1 MHGREGGRARGGV
14 ALLLVGSQQ
23 YVKKLKKIDYNVFF
37 FAAGGLTDCIHTAR
51 CCFWGIAWLSILF
64 VVVVVVFLFSFF
76 RNVAAAAAAAAVAAA
91 AAAAVA
97 VRRRRP
103 SNTYL
108 TCRVADFTTL
118 GTLVM
123 KPLMNTMNVGLP
135 IWGI

>member
-1 MHGREGGRARGGV
+1 MYEKV
-14 ALLLVGSQQ
+14 E
-23 YVKKLKKIDYNVFF
+23 KIDNVFF
-37 FAAGGLTDCIHTAR
+37 FAAGGLTDCIHIAR
-51 CCFWGIAWLSILF
+51 CCFWGIAWLDPVCCCCCFS
-64 VVVVVVFLFSFF
+64 FSFF
-76 RNVAAAAAAAAVAAA
+76 RNVAAAA

-103 SNTYL
+103 SNTYLPTLGYL